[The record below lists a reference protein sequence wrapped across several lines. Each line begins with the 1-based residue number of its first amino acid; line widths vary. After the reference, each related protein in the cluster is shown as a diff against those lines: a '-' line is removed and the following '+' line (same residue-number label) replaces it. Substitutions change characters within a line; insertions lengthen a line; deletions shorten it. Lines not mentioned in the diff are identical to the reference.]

1 MQRSNFIVSNKN
13 CKDQH
18 RKRQQQNS
26 LVVRLDFWSS
36 AFLIQNDKAAD
47 TVFWLLLFVMRTLV
61 DSILTVHNLNHR
73 RTVGNREPFQIY
85 ITNYSLC
92 GYLFKSKSKRHL
104 QHPSIAG

>member
-18 RKRQQQNS
+18 RKRQQRNN

-61 DSILTVHNLNHR
+61 DSILAVHNLNHR
-73 RTVGNREPFQIY
+73 RILFEIDKY
-85 ITNYSLC
+85 ILPITRSVDTSLNLKVKDTC
-92 GYLFKSKSKRHL
+92 NIHR
-104 QHPSIAG
+104 